1 MSGLKN
7 ASFGNFEHFFD
18 PGELVILAPDE
29 VMPGLRKSSRR
40 IAVIDPLCEN
50 ADHLRIAKL
59 EGALRLAVNVLR
71 DGDASERAAV
81 ATQLQKTLK
90 AQRS

>member
-40 IAVIDPLCEN
+40 IAVIDPPCEN
-50 ADHLRIAKL
+50 AGHLRIAKL

-71 DGDASERAAV
+71 DGEAAERLEVAERAAKILGE
-81 ATQLQKTLK
+81 AP
-90 AQRS
+90 